1 MGGGADC
8 GQEIAFTERASA
20 AMQAALGS
28 ARSRG
33 NLEVTPLHLFLALF
47 EEGGRSSIVRLM
59 LKEASSEQRAD
70 QARQLV
76 MEAVEASCRRLPVQS
91 PPPDDLDMS
100 GRLSQCLQRADQM
113 RAEQGDEFV
122 ALDHLAVAC
131 VEREPV
137 IQAALGEAGVAPKK
151 MAIAAKALRG
161 SRKVTSESSE
171 SSYQALATYA
181 RDLVEEAAAGRS
193 GQIKPVVLCSGMH
206 VLARLLSLSDRA
218 GLILSSAERTKYG
231 GWSRCSHAAPRIIPS
246 WSESLESARLP
257 SWRGSPSVYWQEMC
271 RRR

>member
-1 MGGGADC
+1 MKHAVCTVLLACVAATCAADSISGMSARRLCRGLLCPNLRLRGGAMGGGADC

-33 NLEVTPLHLFLALF
+33 NLEVTPLHLFLTLF

-70 QARQLV
+70 QARQIV
-76 MEAVEASCRRLPVQS
+76 MEAMEASCRSLPVQN
-91 PPPDDLDMS
+91 PPPDDIDMS
-100 GRLSQCLQRADQM
+100 GRLLQCIQRADQM

-161 SRKVTSESSE
+161 SWKVTSESSE

-181 RDLVEEAAAGRS
+181 RDLVAEAAAGRS
-193 GQIKPVVLCSGMH
+193 DQITPVVPCSVMH
-206 VLARLLSLSDRA
+206 VLRA
-218 GLILSSAERTKYG
+218 F
-231 GWSRCSHAAPRIIPS
+231 
-246 WSESLESARLP
+246 
-257 SWRGSPSVYWQEMC
+257 
-271 RRR
+271 